1 MEQDM
6 ATSKLRREN
15 AAAGAIAKAAA
26 AKEREVEAEVKRV
39 ELKRKG
45 AELPARGDT
54 AMDAS

>member
-1 MEQDM
+1 M